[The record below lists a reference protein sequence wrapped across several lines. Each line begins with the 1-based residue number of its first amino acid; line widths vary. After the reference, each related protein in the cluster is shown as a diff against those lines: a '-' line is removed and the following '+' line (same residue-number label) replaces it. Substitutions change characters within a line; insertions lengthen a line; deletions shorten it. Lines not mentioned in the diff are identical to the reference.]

1 MNKLGLNIRLDE
13 EFFWRLLITFSVIF
27 AIISAC
33 DSSFASGAAAT
44 ENDVIGSTLC
54 RLVQNLTGGIARS
67 IATIAIFAVG
77 IGLFMGKLNWGVA
90 AATAAGVGII
100 FGAAQMVAW
109 LSGNADNAECPI
121 DSNI

>member
-1 MNKLGLNIRLDE
+1 MNKLSLNIRLDE

-33 DSSFASGAAAT
+33 DSSFAGGAAT
-44 ENDVIGSTLC
+44 DNDIIGSTLC
-54 RLVQNLTGGIARS
+54 RLVANLTGGIARS

-109 LSGNADNAECPI
+109 LSGDAANTECPT
-121 DSNI
+121 DA